1 MLQGRFKQRRTFAAL
16 ALVGAL
22 LGLAAP
28 VRAAPAVEVDAIT
41 EASETSE
48 ASEASEAT
56 EVAQRGPK
64 LAGKLNLNTASA
76 EQLERLPG
84 VGPATAQKIIAYRE
98 RRPFTEILHLRR
110 IKGIGPKRY
119 RKLKP
124 FLAVE
129 GPNTLASVGQ

>member
-1 MLQGRFKQRRTFAAL
+1 M
-16 ALVGAL
+16 GAL

-41 EASETSE
+41 EASEASETSE